1 MDGVERDETGFE
13 APAPLGHPGRR
24 GLPAGHPT
32 GPEIGQWLPDFTL
45 PDHTGREINFHQD
58 RNGAK
63 AAVVFFRS
71 VVW

>member
-1 MDGVERDETGFE
+1 MEFIEVDETGFE

-24 GLPAGHPT
+24 GLPKGQPT
-32 GPEIGQWLPDFTL
+32 GPEIGERLPDFDL
-45 PDHTGREINFHQD
+45 PDHTGRRIRFHED
-58 RNGAK
+58 RGKAK